1 MKFYIC
7 IQEHGLKKDEAVT
20 DLCILEHTP
29 ATSTT
34 IFLDY
39 KATQLHAAE
48 RGGGH
53 GNVKK

>member
-29 ATSTT
+29 VTSTT
-34 IFLDY
+34 IYLDY
-39 KATQLHAAE
+39 KATQLAAE

-53 GNVKK
+53 PGNVKI